1 MDEYKVDSLMIVTVS
16 PSSKTL
22 LLAKRLRRECRR
34 LVVQES
40 GTAAIEF
47 AIIAVPFFL
56 LLVSIFEVGMVM
68 FTQSALQ
75 GATQEAARQIRTG
88 NVQANGDPETA
99 FEDLLCAELVAAID
113 CNGQLVVDARAFD
126 SVGEVSVPPFYGSSG
141 AASGDQFDGGDPG
154 QTVVVRVA
162 YTWPIMTPLLTP
174 FLANNGDGGRIITA
188 ATVFRNEPFNG
199 ALP

>member
-1 MDEYKVDSLMIVTVS
+1 MIVTVS

-47 AIIAVPFFL
+47 AVVAMPFFL
-56 LLVSIFEVGMVM
+56 LLVGIFEVGMVM
-68 FTQSALQ
+68 FTQTELQ
-75 GATQEAARQIRTG
+75 GATQEAARQVRTG

-99 FEDLLCAELVAAID
+99 FMDLLCAELVAAID

-126 SVGEVSVPPFYGSSG
+126 SMADVDTPPFFAPSG
-141 AASGDQFDGGDPG
+141 AGSGNEFDGGDPG

-162 YTWPIMTPLLTP
+162 YTWPIMTPLLAP
-174 FLANNGDGGRIITA
+174 FLADNGDDGRIITA